1 MEKKSFL
8 ETWWVAVRPFA
19 FPASVV
25 PVLFGTVLAVTV
37 GGASFDVPLFLLSL
51 GAMVLLHAGANVLSD
66 YNDFRK
72 GLDTEP
78 LPGSGA
84 IVRGLLAPRTALLGS
99 FVLLAAGIV
108 LGLTVALSVGRAIL
122 FIGLV
127 GIALGILYSSGPFPL
142 KYNALGDFVVFCN
155 FGILG
160 SLGAWTAQTRFV
172 SWVPVLWA
180 IPGSLLVA
188 AILHANNWRDIETD
202 TAKGIRTVAA
212 ILGRRL
218 SAFYYATLLFGP
230 FLFVLLFALLSNAMG
245 IDPAMPYTF
254 LITLAALP
262 QALKI
267 FKKGLEAQ
275 KRGTHE
281 ELAALDKETAQLNLL
296 FGVLATVA
304 LLV

>member
-1 MEKKSFL
+1 MEKESFL
-8 ETWWVAVRPFA
+8 RTWWIAVRPFA

-37 GGASFDVPLFLLSL
+37 GGASLNVPLFLLSL
-51 GAMVLLHAGANVLSD
+51 AAMVLLHAGANVLSD
-66 YNDFRK
+66 YNDFEK

-84 IVRGLLAPRTALLGS
+84 IVRGLLAPRAALLGS
-99 FVLLAAGIV
+99 FVLLAAGIL
-108 LGLTVALSVGRAIL
+108 LGLIVAFSVGRAVF

-127 GIALGILYSSGPFPL
+127 GIALGVLYSSGPFPL

-160 SLGAWTAQTRFV
+160 SLGAWTVQAGSI
-172 SWVPVLWA
+172 SWIPVLWA
-180 IPGSLLVA
+180 VPGSLLVA

-202 TAKGIRTVAA
+202 ASKGIRTVAA
-212 ILGRRL
+212 ILGHRL
-218 SAFYYATLLFGP
+218 SVFYYGALLFGP
-230 FLFVLLFALLSNAMG
+230 FLFVLLFALLSNALG

-267 FKKGLEAQ
+267 FRKGLEAQ
-275 KRGTHE
+275 RRGITE